1 MAFNIWVF
9 KDGVNL
15 FYKWRKS
22 MPSNQVGKLEEKI
35 DKLKIVGDEL
45 RPVVLA
51 GTDIAGISKIRVQG
65 NPKLRPLLCNGPNDI
80 NNDFTLL
87 VGAKEVSDKLVPN
100 GCLNKAETNKTKL
113 IADNTLRE
121 KYVSSIED

>member
-1 MAFNIWVF
+1 
-9 KDGVNL
+9 
-15 FYKWRKS
+15 